1 MVGGNSL
8 VCIYEN
14 YFHTWKQMCAVI
26 IIATVMRIF
35 MNILLVCK
43 MLVWGQM
50 GFKQKLFRPVV
61 IYWWSEPCESDGGQH
76 CHRVLIK
83 TSLYWNMW
91 QHISPGYKKT
101 SKLVQTA
108 AKHSNCSNEKKKTK
122 VKIVGIVASLELLS
136 INEKNKIIESCQCF
150 SFSLL
155 LHHLSVL
162 NHRIS

>member
-83 TSLYWNMW
+83 TSSYWNMW

-108 AKHSNCSNEKKKTK
+108 AKHSNCSNEKK
-122 VKIVGIVASLELLS
+122 
-136 INEKNKIIESCQCF
+136 NKSENCWYR
-150 SFSLL
+150 
-155 LHHLSVL
+155 
-162 NHRIS
+162 RISGIIVNKRKKLNYRIMPVFLVFPPVTSSFRFKSQN